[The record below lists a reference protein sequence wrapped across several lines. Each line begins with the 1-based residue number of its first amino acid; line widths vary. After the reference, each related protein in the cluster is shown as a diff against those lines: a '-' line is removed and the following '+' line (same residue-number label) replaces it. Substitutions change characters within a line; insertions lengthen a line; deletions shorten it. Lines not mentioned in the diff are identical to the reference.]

1 MELRSV
7 FCSVVGLDFISNAIR
22 AHKHLTTNAIRDD
35 MLTGNQRE
43 GKKLAKRILRAIQ
56 QPLQEALYKEAEL
69 TGKPFET
76 RLRGWGTG
84 SQKRDNVPVDLLN
97 PHEEDASESETEEK
111 STIWEAA
118 GYSDVHTFNKHPHVY
133 SLNDTGITQS
143 SSGHETCMTREGRDD
158 SESETLVNT
167 ASSATLP
174 MATVADHRA
183 TKNSEI
189 IIDDAM
195 LQLHNEMLRDNTTAL
210 PLNLAEPLT
219 PPRSEKELL
228 AATVHGGIPWYL
240 DPFDPVGTTI
250 HEERWTGR
258 EVMRAMTEEL
268 SEIDEEEM
276 MGLQNAMDKSAES
289 NSARLECV
297 SQVKRPTA
305 KKRKRPRQW

>member
-1 MELRSV
+1 
-7 FCSVVGLDFISNAIR
+7 
-22 AHKHLTTNAIRDD
+22 
-35 MLTGNQRE
+35 MLTGHQRE

-76 RLRGWGTG
+76 RLRGWDTS
-84 SQKRDNVPVDLLN
+84 SQNRVNVPVDLLN
-97 PHEEDASESETEEK
+97 HHEDDGSESETEEK
-111 STIWEAA
+111 SAIWEAA
-118 GYSDVHTFNKHPHVY
+118 GTSDVHISNKEPPVS

-143 SSGHETCMTREGRDD
+143 PSGHATCMTGEGRDD
-158 SESETLVNT
+158 SEPETLVNT
-167 ASSATLP
+167 TSSASLP
-174 MATVADHRA
+174 TATFTDHPA

-189 IIDDAM
+189 MEIAIMDDAM
-195 LQLHNEMLRDNTTAL
+195 LQLHHEMLRGNTTAL
-210 PLNLAEPLT
+210 PLNHAEPLT
-219 PPRSEKELL
+219 PPRSEKELV

-276 MGLQNAMDKSAES
+276 KGLQNAMDKSAES
-289 NSARLECV
+289 NSARLEGV
-297 SQVKRPTA
+297 SQVKRA
-305 KKRKRPRQW
+305 IGKKRKKPRQW